1 MDSHAL
7 TSEPRARSYVKRLA
21 ETVKVGK
28 HEPKALLG
36 GPSLSEPRFGAFLE
50 MKQAV
55 ADHRLASEPA
65 NAKSDGIHPRAA
77 DSELIERLVRGDQWA
92 KEALYRRYV
101 KVVWGTAL
109 HMLGNRADA
118 QDVVQDTFIEAFRD
132 VATLRAHAALRPWLL
147 RISVHQAH
155 RRFRRRKLLRRLGL
169 DRSVDDAAL
178 DTLLHPDASPEL
190 KSELRSVEQALGGA
204 SVAERF
210 AWILRFV
217 DGHSL
222 DEIAAA
228 SDCSLATV
236 KRRLLRAQ
244 ALVQTALQ
252 EEARHD

>member
-7 TSEPRARSYVKRLA
+7 ASEPRARTYVKRLA
-21 ETVKVGK
+21 QTVKIVD
-28 HEPKALLG
+28 HEPKAPAR
-36 GPSLSEPRFGAFLE
+36 GPSQSEPRFGPFLK
-50 MKQAV
+50 MKPAV
-55 ADHRLASEPA
+55 ADPRLASEPA
-65 NAKSDGIHPRAA
+65 HARSDGIHPRAA
-77 DSELIERLVRGDQWA
+77 DGELIERLVRGDQWA

-101 KVVWGTAL
+101 KLVWGTAL
-109 HMLGNRADA
+109 HMMGNRADA
-118 QDVVQDTFIEAFRD
+118 QDVVQDTFVEAFRD
-132 VATLRAHAALRPWLL
+132 VASLRAHAALRPWLL

-169 DRSVDDAAL
+169 DHSVDDAAL

-190 KSELRSVEQALGGA
+190 KTELRSVERALSRA

-210 AWILRFV
+210 AWVLRFV

-236 KRRLLRAQ
+236 KRRLQRAQ
-244 ALVQTALQ
+244 ELVQAALEQ
-252 EEARHD
+252 EVAHD

>member
-1 MDSHAL
+1 M
-7 TSEPRARSYVKRLA
+7 KRLA
-21 ETVKVGK
+21 ETVKLPGR
-28 HEPKALLG
+28 EPKAQAR
-36 GPSLSEPRFGAFLE
+36 GPRLHEPRFGPFRE
-50 MKQAV
+50 MKHAI
-55 ADHRLASEPA
+55 ANHRLASEPA
-65 NAKSDGIHPRAA
+65 NAPSEGIQPRAA

-101 KVVWGTAL
+101 KVVWATAL
-109 HMLGNRADA
+109 HMMGNRADA
-118 QDVVQDTFIEAFRD
+118 QDVVQDTFVEAFRD

-169 DRSVDDAAL
+169 DHSIDDAAL
-178 DTLLHPDASPEL
+178 DTLLHQDASPEL
-190 KSELRSVEQALGGA
+190 KSELRTVERALADA

-210 AWILRFV
+210 AWVLRYV

-236 KRRLLRAQ
+236 KRRLMRAQ
-244 ALVQTALQ
+244 ALVHAALH
-252 EEARHD
+252 EEVAHD